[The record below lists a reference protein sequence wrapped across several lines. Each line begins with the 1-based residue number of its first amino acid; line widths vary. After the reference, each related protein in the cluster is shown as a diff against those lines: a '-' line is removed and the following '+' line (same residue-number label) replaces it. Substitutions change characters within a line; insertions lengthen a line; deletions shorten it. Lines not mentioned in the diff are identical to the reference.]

1 MRSNLRLR
9 LTLWYVVVLAAVL
22 VAFSVGIYALLS
34 KSLHQ
39 RMEAGL
45 RSAVDVTSLALNH
58 ETEEHLGRTEGEEN
72 FRLVLNTMY
81 ETSFPR
87 PNISVWRDTELVAEK
102 PGVAALT
109 AQTVATHLASLKD
122 VNGYAYKTLEVKGL
136 RYRLAVKSAW
146 VAYSQ
151 TRYLIVSNEALAPLE
166 SEMRSVSEILFG
178 TVPACILLAAL
189 GGYFLARKSLAP
201 VLGMARTA
209 DHITS
214 MNLDE
219 RLPVQDSHDELG
231 LLAESFNR
239 VLDRLQ
245 ESFRQQRQFMADASH
260 ELRTPMSVAL
270 IATQVSLE
278 GSNKAPEALVD
289 TLEVVQAQMLRLRS
303 VVEGMFTLA
312 QADSGVFQTTTTTFY
327 LDEVLQE
334 SVRAGKV
341 LGTARGI
348 DVKVAQVSSEAEYSG
363 DEGLLRQLLLILIDN
378 GVKYTGADGQV
389 EVSLVKSGGSY
400 RIRVADTGPGVPSA
414 DQPYIFDRFYRA
426 DKARSRRQPGAGGGA
441 GLGLAIGLWITQLH
455 AGRLYLERSD
465 SGGSVF
471 CVELPV
477 SR

>member
-122 VNGYAYKTLEVKGL
+122 VNGYAYKT
-136 RYRLAVKSAW
+136 
-146 VAYSQ
+146 
-151 TRYLIVSNEALAPLE
+151 PLE

-278 GSNKAPEALVD
+278 GSNKAQEALVD

-348 DVKVAQVSSEAEYSG
+348 DVKIAQVSSEAEYSG

-389 EVSLVKSGGSY
+389 QVSLVKAGGSY
-400 RIRVADTGPGVPSA
+400 RIRVADTGPGVAPA

-441 GLGLAIGLWITQLH
+441 GLGLAIGRWITQLH